1 MLIYTV
7 DLLVSG
13 EDNMFEFE
21 KIITIS
27 ETTEVDKIID
37 IEKINKVG
45 TITIQALND
54 NTSIKYN
61 NKIIEIKKTSIFE
74 KVDLIS
80 NMNITCLDSGIKLY
94 ILIKYKKSL
103 ERLN

>member
-1 MLIYTV
+1 ML
-7 DLLVSG
+7 
-13 EDNMFEFE
+13 EFE
-21 KIITIS
+21 KIVTIS
-27 ETTEVDKIID
+27 EITEVNKVINIA
-37 IEKINKVG
+37 KINKIG
-45 TITIQALND
+45 TITIQALNG

-61 NKIIEIKKTSIFE
+61 NKLVEIKKTVMFE

-103 ERLN
+103 EHLN

>member
-1 MLIYTV
+1 
-7 DLLVSG
+7 
-13 EDNMFEFE
+13 MFEFE